1 METKPVV
8 KIIGENGNIF
18 NLVGIATM
26 ELKRNHQY
34 DNAEKLKKE
43 VLQSKS
49 YSEALQAIMKYCELE

>member
-34 DNAEKLKKE
+34 DNAKKLKKE
-43 VLQSKS
+43 VLQSKN
-49 YSEALQAIMKYCELE
+49 YSEALQTIMKYCELE